1 MIRFACK
8 PGKIF
13 TAVITRS
20 LEDVISDLEENIL
33 LNDDE
38 QIFFEDKIVES
49 FGGKIKGLQLICRE
63 FKKILEAHH
72 SEKIYTLTDRHFQ
85 LLDRV
90 LGIFCDV
97 YTGTAR
103 DIISEP
109 KELKKNKDYL
119 LYHNEK
125 PIFELDSGLLMD
137 IYFWDCDYDFPI
149 DTAQFLKEDKTGF
162 RDYFDVSREAIG
174 ASLGSPVDGSDLRIE
189 EYESDWDDKEEN
201 DSWIDE
207 LDN

>member
-49 FGGKIKGLQLICRE
+49 FGGKIKGLQL
-63 FKKILEAHH
+63 
-72 SEKIYTLTDRHFQ
+72 
-85 LLDRV
+85 
-90 LGIFCDV
+90 
-97 YTGTAR
+97 
-103 DIISEP
+103 
-109 KELKKNKDYL
+109 
-119 LYHNEK
+119 
-125 PIFELDSGLLMD
+125 
-137 IYFWDCDYDFPI
+137 
-149 DTAQFLKEDKTGF
+149 
-162 RDYFDVSREAIG
+162 
-174 ASLGSPVDGSDLRIE
+174 VDGSDLRIE